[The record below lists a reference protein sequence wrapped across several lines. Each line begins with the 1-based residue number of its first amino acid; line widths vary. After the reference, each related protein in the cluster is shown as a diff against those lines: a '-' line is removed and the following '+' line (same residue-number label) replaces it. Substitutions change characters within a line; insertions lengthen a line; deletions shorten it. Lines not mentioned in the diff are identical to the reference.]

1 MATPL
6 PLVKFICFIITIL
19 CICFCKSKPGDKK
32 QERSMATE
40 LAIIGSLL
48 RNIAFAESMAKTLDS
63 SYYAGVGEP
72 VPEFLTLEDDTATI
86 FQSPRNEKI
95 ATNLAGFYAL
105 ECGVDFLSTKSN
117 STPVEWLEKISGGTA
132 DTNAILLLNRLAN
145 ATWKASQ
152 PFRDLKRI
160 NRPIFTVAS
169 SLSMDEVGKDY
180 FQVRHAAKKLL
191 SSMKDSSNKS
201 ASEQRSII
209 RRLIQDTA
217 YAVEM
222 ASFLYTSYDSSYQQS
237 GEPFITTADNS
248 LSISKKRKDI
258 KIATSIA
265 GFYALECGLNYLM
278 TTKKELPST
287 ILRSLLNDSMSTDDK
302 MVFARFA
309 NATWKTGQPFR
320 DLKRITRATFTPFFF
335 LNKADI
341 EKDMVQIRA
350 AAARL
355 LQYL

>member
-1 MATPL
+1 
-6 PLVKFICFIITIL
+6 
-19 CICFCKSKPGDKK
+19 
-32 QERSMATE
+32 MATE
-40 LAIIGSLL
+40 LATIDSLL

-63 SYYAGVGEP
+63 SYYVGVGEP
-72 VPEFLTLEDDTATI
+72 VPEFLTPEDDSAII

-105 ECGVDFLSTKSN
+105 ECAVDLLSTKTN

-152 PFRDLKRI
+152 PFRDLERI

-169 SLSMDEVGKDY
+169 SLSPEEVSKDY
-180 FQVRHAAKKLL
+180 FQVRQAAKKML

-222 ASFLYTSYDSSYQQS
+222 ALFLYASYDSSYQQT
-237 GEPFITTADNS
+237 GEPFLKTADNS
-248 LSISKKRKDI
+248 PSISKKRRET

-278 TTKKELPST
+278 TTRKELPST

-302 MVFARFA
+302 MIFARFA

-320 DLKRITRATFTPFFF
+320 DLKRITRATFIPFFF
-335 LNKADI
+335 LNEADI